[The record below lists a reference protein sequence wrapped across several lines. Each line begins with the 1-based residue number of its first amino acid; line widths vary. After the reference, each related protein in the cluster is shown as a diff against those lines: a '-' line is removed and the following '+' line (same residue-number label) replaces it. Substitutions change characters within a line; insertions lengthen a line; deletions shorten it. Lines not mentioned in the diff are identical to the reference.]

1 MDRKRT
7 NLNSVRFISA
17 AAVLA
22 VGMVCSDVVLAQTS
36 AQNPAPQAF
45 GPRVK
50 APAKQQQQRAQR
62 RGPPPEIV
70 ATFDD
75 WKIQCETVRVRKS
88 QQEGTEAGAAEGET
102 AATEDPAT
110 TGKTD
115 SAGQEVETRR
125 LCGMVQ
131 STRSDKRPQI
141 GLTLYISRIK
151 QGDKMQ
157 TQMRVMAPIGVFLPT
172 GVGLEIDGVAVSRV
186 PFSNCLPQI
195 CLARA
200 EASPETLDK
209 LKKGSV
215 ANFIIWEGPGS
226 GMPMKISLKGFG
238 KALEAL
244 DQL

>member
-1 MDRKRT
+1 MKT
-7 NLNSVRFISA
+7 NRLNFLKFFSA
-17 AAVLA
+17 ASAMVLA
-22 VGMVCSDVVLAQTS
+22 SVLCGETVFAQVD
-36 AQNPAPQAF
+36 APQQQAAPSF
-45 GPRVK
+45 GPRAQK
-50 APAKQQQQRAQR
+50 TQRAQR

-75 WKIQCETVRVRKS
+75 WKIQCETVKVKKPE
-88 QQEGTEAGAAEGET
+88 QQSSEAGANEESASSGKMDNV
-102 AATEDPAT
+102 AAA
-110 TGKTD
+110 
-115 SAGQEVETRR
+115 VETRR
-125 LCGMVQ
+125 FCGMVQ
-131 STRSDKRPQI
+131 STRNDKRPQI
-141 GLTLYISRIK
+141 GLTLYISRTK

-209 LKKGSV
+209 LKKGNV
-215 ANFIIWEGPGS
+215 ANFIIWEGPGA

>member
-1 MDRKRT
+1 VK
-7 NLNSVRFISA
+7 FISA

-22 VGMVCSDVVLAQTS
+22 IGMVCSDVVLAQTDAP
-36 AQNPAPQAF
+36 AQKPAPQAF
-45 GPRVK
+45 GPRIK
-50 APAKQQQQRAQR
+50 APAKQQQRAQR

-88 QQEGTEAGAAEGET
+88 QQEGGEAGAAEGET
-102 AATEDPAT
+102 AATEDSAT
-110 TGKTD
+110 TGKAD

-215 ANFIIWEGPGS
+215 ANFIIWEGPGA

>member
-1 MDRKRT
+1 VKLKRK
-7 NLNSVRFISA
+7 NLSGLVSTSCA
-17 AAVLA
+17 AALAWTFCSEAVLA
-22 VGMVCSDVVLAQTS
+22 QAEAPAQK
-36 AQNPAPQAF
+36 PAVSAF
-45 GPRVK
+45 GPRVQK
-50 APAKQQQQRAQR
+50 PQRGQR
-62 RGPPPEIV
+62 QGPPPEIV

-88 QQEGTEAGAAEGET
+88 QEGGEPDASAEATDDSAKTDNAAGA
-102 AATEDPAT
+102 
-110 TGKTD
+110 
-115 SAGQEVETRR
+115 VETRR
-125 LCGMVQ
+125 FCGMVQ
-131 STRSDKRPQI
+131 STRNDKRPQI
-141 GLTLYISRIK
+141 GLTLFISRIK
-151 QGDKMQ
+151 QGDKTQ

-186 PFSNCLPQI
+186 PFSNCLPQT

-215 ANFIIWEGPGS
+215 ANFIIWEGPGT

>member
-1 MDRKRT
+1 VKT
-7 NLNSVRFISA
+7 NRIDLVKTCYAGAI
-17 AAVLA
+17 AVLIG
-22 VGMVCSDVVLAQTS
+22 VFCGGTVLAQTD
-36 AQNPAPQAF
+36 APPQQQAPAF
-45 GPRVK
+45 GPRTQK
-50 APAKQQQQRAQR
+50 PQRAQK

-75 WKIQCETVRVRKS
+75 WKIQCETVQVRA
-88 QQEGTEAGAAEGET
+88 QQQGGGEAEAT
-102 AATEDPAT
+102 AAAASS
-110 TGKTD
+110 GKTD
-115 SAGQEVETRR
+115 NAAAAAATPQTRR
-125 LCGMVQ
+125 FCGMVQ
-131 STRSDKRPQI
+131 SARNDKRPQI

-157 TQMRVMAPIGVFLPT
+157 TQLRVMAPIGVFLPT

-186 PFSNCLPQI
+186 PLSNCLPQI

-209 LKKGSV
+209 LRKGNI
-215 ANFIIWEGPGS
+215 ANFIIWEGPGA

>member
-1 MDRKRT
+1 MKT
-7 NLNSVRFISA
+7 KYFNYPGLLC
-17 AAVLA
+17 AAVAMLLA
-22 VGMVCSDVVLAQTS
+22 GVLCGGTALAQADAT
-36 AQNPAPQAF
+36 QKQPAAPSF
-45 GPRVK
+45 GPRVQK
-50 APAKQQQQRAQR
+50 AQKGQAR

-75 WKIQCETVRVRKS
+75 WKIQCETVQMRKPA
-88 QQEGTEAGAAEGET
+88 QQQSGGSSGGEATAEGSSKADN
-102 AATEDPAT
+102 AAQA
-110 TGKTD
+110 
-115 SAGQEVETRR
+115 VETRR
-125 LCGMVQ
+125 FCGMVQ
-131 STRSDKRPQI
+131 SARSDKRPQI
-141 GLTLYISRIK
+141 GITLYISRIK
-151 QGDKMQ
+151 QGDKTQ

-200 EASPETLDK
+200 EASAETLDK
-209 LKKGSV
+209 LRKGSV
-215 ANFIIWEGPGS
+215 ANFIIWEGPGT

>member
-1 MDRKRT
+1 
-7 NLNSVRFISA
+7 LIAA

-22 VGMVCSDVVLAQTS
+22 AGMACSEAGLAQTAAP
-36 AQNPAPQAF
+36 AQKPATQAF

-50 APAKQQQQRAQR
+50 APAGQQQQRAQR
-62 RGPPPEIV
+62 RSPPPEIV

-75 WKIQCETVRVRKS
+75 WKIQCETVQVRKPQS
-88 QQEGTEAGAAEGET
+88 NEPVAEGET
-102 AATEDPAT
+102 APAEETAT
-110 TGKTD
+110 TAKAD
-115 SAGQEVETRR
+115 SGAPAVETRR

-151 QGDKMQ
+151 QGEKTQ

-186 PFSNCLPQI
+186 PFSNCLPQV

-209 LKKGSV
+209 LKKGNV
-215 ANFIIWEGPGS
+215 ANFIIWEAPGA

-238 KALEAL
+238 KALETL

>member
-1 MDRKRT
+1 
-7 NLNSVRFISA
+7 
-17 AAVLA
+17 
-22 VGMVCSDVVLAQTS
+22 
-36 AQNPAPQAF
+36 
-45 GPRVK
+45 
-50 APAKQQQQRAQR
+50 
-62 RGPPPEIV
+62 
-70 ATFDD
+70 
-75 WKIQCETVRVRKS
+75 
-88 QQEGTEAGAAEGET
+88 
-102 AATEDPAT
+102 
-110 TGKTD
+110 
-115 SAGQEVETRR
+115 
-125 LCGMVQ
+125 MVQ
-131 STRSDKRPQI
+131 SARNDKRPQI

-157 TQMRVMAPIGVFLPT
+157 TQLRVMAPIGVFLPT

-209 LKKGSV
+209 LRKGNI
-215 ANFIIWEGPGS
+215 ANFIIWEGPGA